1 MGAISSINFKK
12 SNAIQTM
19 HNDRE
24 LPPNYLIGGS
34 CECNKSSIQALKLK
48 EKIIQEAKEAYNN
61 NKSAKA
67 PSFKA
72 KSYEWSAVVNIKLD
86 TTMQDLERLALFLN
100 EKYGFQC
107 YQIAIH
113 RDEGHINEQGQKEI
127 NHHAHLEFITLNK
140 ENGRNMWRR
149 ELITPKVLRQ
159 MQSEV
164 AEILEMQRGQDKRI
178 TKRQRIEPRKYA
190 QMKEAEKK
198 GKKELKQ
205 ELLSA
210 KEVKERLEAERK
222 AWILEKNH
230 TAEEY
235 KALRELKNRIYIDKT
250 ELEKGINA
258 LKERLKSLNDENT
271 LLREENRNLKQ
282 EMGLNEANILAY
294 SPPFSD
300 FKTKLI
306 SEVYQNIKHDF
317 SNYYFDK
324 EKKEFFNR
332 KLDFKV
338 QDNGDSIALNS
349 KNNQNMSE
357 KVSLMLKMAMAKGWD
372 LDNLNI
378 KGSDKFKAECYKQI
392 AEIQKDKIKELES
405 DLKAKE
411 QKNNEIHQKENKND
425 LRAISDTQNDKI
437 KLDSINQKINQIKQ
451 ELATLTKKSQDLGF
465 IEHLSSHNLSDS
477 DKARIIQISENFIS
491 KYGESVWLDYYT
503 IKEKNYKAMLGHLKE
518 ELPQKELDLTKTKE
532 LQQNLAELTKQKEAL
547 EATKSN
553 QKSFKDRFQ
562 DFTAQQTRKND
573 LGFSR

>member
-12 SNAIQTM
+12 SNAIQTR
-19 HNDRE
+19 HNDRD
-24 LPPNYLIGGS
+24 LPPNYLIGGD
-34 CECNKSSIQALKLK
+34 CEANRTHKEALALKNQ
-48 EKIIQEAKEAYNN
+48 IIKNAIETYSKTTGQR
-61 NKSAKA
+61 
-67 PSFKA
+67 FQA

-86 TTMQDLERLALFLN
+86 TTMQDLERLTLFLN
-100 EKYGFQC
+100 KKYGFQC

-210 KEVKERLEAERK
+210 KEIKERLEAERK

-250 ELEKGINA
+250 ELEKEINA
-258 LKERLKSLNDENT
+258 LLERLKSLNDENT

-282 EMGLNEANILAY
+282 EIGLNEANILAY
-294 SPPFSD
+294 SPLFSD

-349 KNNQNMSE
+349 KNSQNMSE
-357 KVSLMLKMAMAKGWD
+357 KVSLMLKMTMAKGWD

-378 KGSDKFKAECYKQI
+378 KGSDKFKAEYYKQI
-392 AEIQKDKIKELES
+392 TEIQKNKIKELEN

-451 ELATLTKKSQDLGF
+451 ELATLTKKSQDLEF

-547 EATKSN
+547 EVKSN
-553 QKSFKDRFQ
+553 QKSIKDKFQ

-573 LGFSR
+573 PGFSR